1 MLLQQERN
9 ESKIL
14 IWGEAGVGKSTFC
27 EKISQDWALVVT
39 GREGTELDKLTEEQ
53 RRKLNNIGLLF
64 CIVLRDTNSDQTLE
78 QILIS
83 QFELL
88 EGYIDNFSSYIGN
101 VTLILDGFDELSYN
115 KGQITKLIQ
124 GKIQKNIQYIV
135 TCRPHASHGIVLR
148 VDSEIT
154 LKGFSESQS
163 QTFIEMFARNR
174 FNKEKD
180 IDLFISKTWK
190 EITGSV
196 DLLEMST
203 NPSMLQLI
211 CLLSAQTGK
220 IGKDRAEVFK
230 HYTQYLLIQY
240 HSKHHEGVPYS
251 DKLYKNALLKCG
263 KLAMFGLKQ
272 NHLQLVFSKR
282 EATEVAGS
290 MIFDLGFLTELPS
303 IDADKVKV
311 QFIHKSL
318 QEYLAAFYVVNTPGD
333 EGMKLLMEFCSTSQT
348 LMGSQIILSFITA
361 MSTKMGKVIQNQIK
375 DYIST
380 WESNDDVDPKSRT
393 SFLIAML
400 KDDKKIIFPLPAI
413 LDIDLQVYDL
423 VSKRI
428 RNFIKS
434 LFGQKSTLE
443 RFLIMDGRGVKK
455 INIGV
460 GQYSRL
466 GLLLNNSFTSME
478 ELLIN
483 YKNTSSEDDP
493 KHLSKVLT
501 TNKPSLISITN
512 CVNSLFNKDLITK
525 VILTQPV
532 HTVILKKC
540 QISKENCLLILQG
553 GHHLKSLIMQECGI
567 EIDAEIARAVCGLP
581 DEIKIDLSGN
591 KIIKM
596 STKLLASLIGKINTQ
611 TQIDLSGLNI
621 DIDSE
626 IAKAVCDLPGETEVD
641 LSGNKVNI
649 LDRIMLELIVTQIR
663 KEKEINVTRFNFQVD
678 SKLINAIHEI
688 PGDRKLDLS
697 KNKIFQINP
706 RILMTLIYKI
716 QSMREIDLSGLN
728 IDIDSELVKCISE
741 LPEDVQ
747 IDLSDNK
754 ITKMEAGLL
763 VKVLKYMKTQEKIDI
778 GGWWITVDVDIV
790 KALSNMVYLKSLDIS
805 NNKLTPSACK
815 CLSQSVRSLP
825 QLEKLDLI
833 KCGISND
840 DCVDLV
846 SSFSKHCPRLRELY
860 LYNNHL
866 SSGYRQVVDDVS
878 KMNNLR
884 WLGMWG
890 NPCTWDRKTREE
902 IENSLRISNHQLTV
916 YS

>member
-1 MLLQQERN
+1 MLQQEDN
-9 ESKIL
+9 ETKIL

-39 GREGTELDKLTEEQ
+39 GKQGTELDKLTEEQ

-78 QILIS
+78 QILRS
-83 QFELL
+83 QFRLL
-88 EGYIDNFSSYIGN
+88 DSHVEKLKSYTDNVI
-101 VTLILDGFDELSYN
+101 LILDGFDELSYN
-115 KGQITKLIQ
+115 EGDIIRIIQ
-124 GKIQKNIQYIV
+124 GKFDQNVQCIV
-135 TCRPHASHGIVLR
+135 TCRPHASQGIVLGA
-148 VDSEIT
+148 DSEIR

-163 QTFIEMFARNR
+163 KAFIEMFARNR
-174 FNKEKD
+174 FKKEKD
-180 IDLFISKTWK
+180 VEIFISKTWK
-190 EITGSV
+190 EITSSV

-230 HYTQYLLIQY
+230 HYTRYLLIQY
-240 HSKHHEGVPYS
+240 HRKHHEGVSYS
-251 DKLYKNALLKCG
+251 DKLYKDDLLKCG

-272 NHLQLVFSKR
+272 NHLQLVFSKQ

-303 IDADKVKV
+303 IDADQVKV

-333 EGMKLLMEFCSTSQT
+333 EGMTLLMEFCSTSQK

-380 WESNDDVDPKSRT
+380 WESNNDVDPKSRT

-400 KDDKKIIFPLPAI
+400 KDNKKITFPLPAI

-423 VSKRI
+423 VSRRI
-428 RNFIKS
+428 RNFLKS

-455 INIGV
+455 ISIGV
-460 GQYSRL
+460 GQYNRL
-466 GLLLNNSFTSME
+466 NLLLTNSFTSME

-493 KHLSKVLT
+493 KHLSKVIT
-501 TNKPSLISITN
+501 TNKPRLISITN
-512 CVNSLFNKDLITK
+512 CVDSLFKKDLITNA
-525 VILTQPV
+525 ILTQHV

-540 QISKENCLLILQG
+540 QISKENCLLFLQR

-567 EIDAEIARAVCGLP
+567 EIDAEIAKAVCDLP
-581 DEIKIDLSGN
+581 DETNVDLSGN
-591 KIIKM
+591 KIDKM
-596 STKLLASLIGKINTQ
+596 DKKLLISFIYKIRKQ
-611 TQIDLSGLNI
+611 KQIDLGGANI
-621 DIDSE
+621 DIDSD

-641 LSGNKVNI
+641 LSGNKVNR
-649 LDRIMLELIVTQIR
+649 LDRIILGLIVTQIR
-663 KEKEINVTRFNFQVD
+663 KEKEINVTRFDFQVD

-688 PGDRKLDLS
+688 PGDRELDLS

-716 QSMREIDLSGLN
+716 QSLN
-728 IDIDSELVKCISE
+728 K
-741 LPEDVQ
+741 
-747 IDLSDNK
+747 
-754 ITKMEAGLL
+754 
-763 VKVLKYMKTQEKIDI
+763 KTCH
-778 GGWWITVDVDIV
+778 G
-790 KALSNMVYLKSLDIS
+790 
-805 NNKLTPSACK
+805 
-815 CLSQSVRSLP
+815 
-825 QLEKLDLI
+825 
-833 KCGISND
+833 
-840 DCVDLV
+840 
-846 SSFSKHCPRLRELY
+846 
-860 LYNNHL
+860 
-866 SSGYRQVVDDVS
+866 
-878 KMNNLR
+878 
-884 WLGMWG
+884 
-890 NPCTWDRKTREE
+890 
-902 IENSLRISNHQLTV
+902 
-916 YS
+916 